1 MNANEKRAALAGAI
15 REGRFVVAPGVYDMI
30 SARLADRMGFPA
42 LYMTGYGVAASLLGL
57 PDAGLAT
64 YADLADRV
72 RTIAGG
78 TRTPLICDADTGFGG
93 LLNVRHTVQGY
104 EHAGCAAIQLEDQE
118 TPKKCGHTPGR
129 RVVPVRDM
137 VEKVRVAVEARSDP
151 NLLVVARTD
160 ARTKLGLDAAI
171 ERGRAYSDA
180 GADVIFI
187 EAPESEEE
195 MARIGEAIDKPLLAN
210 MVEGG
215 RTPILPARRLQSL
228 GFAVAIHP
236 TIGMLP
242 AAGAMQRAMKG
253 LLSDGE
259 TTDAEIP
266 AISLAEMHALMGF
279 EEVWAF
285 ERRWARESVAEAD
298 SASGS

>member
-1 MNANEKRAALAGAI
+1 MTANEKRVALAGAI

-30 SARLADRMGFPA
+30 SARLADRMGFEA

-64 YADLADRV
+64 YADLENRV
-72 RTIAGG
+72 RTIANG

-93 LLNVRHTVQGY
+93 LLNVRHTVRGY
-104 EHAGCAAIQLEDQE
+104 EDAGCAAIQLEDQE
-118 TPKKCGHTPGR
+118 IPKKCGHTPGR

-137 VEKVRVAVEARSDP
+137 VERVQVAVEARSDP
-151 NLLVVARTD
+151 NFLVVARTD
-160 ARTKLGLDAAI
+160 ARTELGLQAAI

-195 MARIGEAIDKPLLAN
+195 MTRIGEAIDKPLLAN
-210 MVEGG
+210 MVDGG
-215 RTPILPARRLQSL
+215 KTPILPAERLESL
-228 GFAVAIHP
+228 GFAIAIYP
-236 TIGMLP
+236 AAGMLP
-242 AAGAMQRAMKG
+242 AAGAMQETYRT
-253 LLSDGE
+253 LLRDGSTANQE
-259 TTDAEIP
+259 VPT
-266 AISLAEMHALMGF
+266 ISLAEMHALMGF

-285 ERRWARESVAEAD
+285 ERRWARETGAEAD
-298 SASGS
+298 SASCS

>member
-1 MNANEKRAALAGAI
+1 MNANQKRAALAGAI

-30 SARLADRMGFPA
+30 SARLADRMGFEA

-104 EHAGCAAIQLEDQE
+104 EHAGCAAIQIEDQE
-118 TPKKCGHTPGR
+118 IPKKCGHTPGR
-129 RVVPVRDM
+129 RVVPIRDM
-137 VEKVRVAVEARSDP
+137 VERVQVAVEARSDP
-151 NLLVVARTD
+151 NFLVVARTD
-160 ARTKLGLDAAI
+160 ARTKLGLEAAI
-171 ERGRAYSDA
+171 ERGQTYSDA

-195 MARIGEAIDKPLLAN
+195 MARVGKAIDKPLLAN
-210 MVEGG
+210 MVDSGK
-215 RTPILPARRLQSL
+215 TPILPAERLKSL
-228 GFAVAIHP
+228 GFAIAIYP
-236 TIGMLP
+236 AAGMLP
-242 AAGAMQRAMKG
+242 AAGAMRETFRT
-253 LLSDGE
+253 LLREGSTANLDV
-259 TTDAEIP
+259 P
-266 AISLAEMHALMGF
+266 AISLTEMHALMGF

-285 ERRWARESVAEAD
+285 ERRWAREEAPQ
-298 SASGS
+298 APE